1 MIIKG
6 DSDYTH
12 ALEVLMNREKYNE
25 LEMLRAAYLIINRI
39 TYPKTG
45 EKERSILP
53 FSNRSQ
59 LMEVVGI
66 LDSFL
71 DWIKLGETASDLKY
85 VSDSQ
90 DKRRVL

>member
-1 MIIKG
+1 MIVKG

-25 LEMLRAAYLIINRI
+25 LDMLRAAYLIINRI

-53 FSNRSQ
+53 VSNRSQ

-90 DKRRVL
+90 DKRRVV

>member
-1 MIIKG
+1 MPIIKG

-25 LEMLRAAYLIINRI
+25 LDMLRAAYLIINRI

-53 FSNRSQ
+53 VSNRTQ
-59 LMEVVGI
+59 LMAVVAI
-66 LDSFL
+66 LDEFL
-71 DWIKLGETASDLKY
+71 DWVKLGETASDLNHAAIRQKNA
-85 VSDSQ
+85 
-90 DKRRVL
+90 R